1 MANMH
6 LVTGY
11 AGKTHITAADHG
23 SLHAALFGG
32 GNYVLDRGSKFAA
45 TVVTNNKITIA
56 DGDIII
62 QGRHARLNEGSTA
75 EMTIENGAQGFLRWD
90 MIAVRY
96 TKDSASGVEEAN
108 LVVLK
113 GTAVSA
119 NPADPAY
126 NTGNLLNGDAATVD
140 VPLYRVV
147 LNGLNVQEL
156 VPLFTAVGVGGD
168 GATAVYTHSKSG
180 STHNFTGAGSNGKAL
195 IKSAFAAG
203 DKIAVNG
210 KVVPAFFG
218 ADEVDDLPVGRWVY
232 FAFDGEQVNFKG
244 GGGLGNAKLAGAT
257 AKEENVVAGKTFYAG
272 DKVKKTGTLP
282 EYVDQYIT
290 ANRISLGSK
299 FNLVINRGAYTF
311 NDTTDNDDDVFIQAA
326 NADVRTAIG
335 LTKAGQ
341 LVKGNSIL
349 GLTGTGGTLAG
360 TFRLSQGASTS
371 TTYKVAADYTNT
383 TYMSGA
389 SVVKAGKY
397 LVVQTGGNY
406 QYKSPSVTGIFAH
419 GSAEGELVTLA
430 QGDTG
435 TATVAYNGG
444 STGGS
449 GTTVWAFIYMGE

>member
-62 QGRHARLNEGSTA
+62 QGRHARLNEGITA
-75 EMTIENGAQGFLRWD
+75 ELTIENGAQGFMRWD

-108 LVVLK
+108 LVVIK

-257 AKEENVVAGKTFYAG
+257 ATEENVVAGKTFFAG
-272 DKVKKTGTLP
+272 DKAKKTGTLP

-311 NDTTDNDDDVFIQAA
+311 NDINDDDVFIQAA

-341 LVKGNSIL
+341 LVKGNSVL

-371 TTYKVAADYTNT
+371 TTYNVAADYTNT

-406 QYKSPSVTGIFAH
+406 QYKSPSVTGIFVH

-430 QGDTG
+430 KGDTG